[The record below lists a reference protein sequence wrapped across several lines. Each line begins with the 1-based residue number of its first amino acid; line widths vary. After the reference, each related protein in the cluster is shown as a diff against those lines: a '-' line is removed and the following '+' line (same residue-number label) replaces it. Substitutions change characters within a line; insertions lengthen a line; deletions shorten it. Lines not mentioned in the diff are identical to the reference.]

1 MGKKI
6 CNLRT
11 YYIREMVKRD
21 KAVMQGVAT
30 LETYSSKWPYFDAL
44 DVFLGGVVQKRR
56 YESLMVGQGLSVL
69 YRMCTN

>member
-1 MGKKI
+1 
-6 CNLRT
+6 
-11 YYIREMVKRD
+11 MVKRD

-56 YESLMVGQGLSVL
+56 YESLMVGPGLSVL
-69 YRMCTN
+69 HRMCTN